1 MVPEERF
8 APPLPMYPVLL
19 PIFNQQCRA
28 FIDQVGLA
36 NMGRPLCLWGYGC
49 CVAAWRARA
58 RWTYRPD

>member
-8 APPLPMYPVLL
+8 APPLPIYPVLL

-36 NMGRPLCLWGYGC
+36 NMGRPLCPWG
-49 CVAAWRARA
+49 
-58 RWTYRPD
+58 